1 MIICGNY
8 LLRFNSS
15 SSNTMDSSVIP
26 DVNNGASHIIYGRIN
41 NVMTIPITAPP
52 KCAECP
58 MRVLALC
65 MPNVEK
71 TIYAIA
77 NIHPGRGRGMGNIII
92 FIVGFSITAEN
103 RTALTA
109 PDAPSAE

>member
-1 MIICGNY
+1 MIVCEIY

-41 NVMTIPITAPP
+41 NVMTTPITAPP

-58 MRVLALC
+58 MLELFLRS
-65 MPNVEK
+65 PKVE
-71 TIYAIA
+71 
-77 NIHPGRGRGMGNIII
+77 
-92 FIVGFSITAEN
+92 
-103 RTALTA
+103 
-109 PDAPSAE
+109 